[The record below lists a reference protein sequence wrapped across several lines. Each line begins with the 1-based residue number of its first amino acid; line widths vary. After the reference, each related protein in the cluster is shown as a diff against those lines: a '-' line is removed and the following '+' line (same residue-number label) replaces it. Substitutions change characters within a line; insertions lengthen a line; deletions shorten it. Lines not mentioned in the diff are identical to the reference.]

1 MRLLSDTAGETV
13 EGAIIVSVLLS
24 FVEQL
29 MTTGKLSTASPIS
42 NNDESGAEFG
52 GDRDRE
58 YSETNPL
65 LRRDRD
71 VQTETGPLEGA
82 EAEERMNTLI
92 KRMKIQIW
100 AGMGSGML
108 IASGIGAAFIAVVC
122 PHSSLHLTVD

>member
-1 MRLLSDTAGETV
+1 
-13 EGAIIVSVLLS
+13 
-24 FVEQL
+24 

-42 NNDESGAEFG
+42 ISNEDESGAETG

-65 LRRDRD
+65 LRRDVRA
-71 VQTETGPLEGA
+71 ETGPLEGA
-82 EAEERMNTLI
+82 EAEERMNKLV

-108 IASGIGAAFIAVVC
+108 IASGIGAAFIAVVRLLFASRR
-122 PHSSLHLTVD
+122 PLTPSSTLKWVIYGPKRNKFGKVYSRQ

>member
-1 MRLLSDTAGETV
+1 
-13 EGAIIVSVLLS
+13 
-24 FVEQL
+24 

-42 NNDESGAEFG
+42 ISNEDESGAEIV

-65 LRRDRD
+65 LRRDVRA
-71 VQTETGPLEGA
+71 ETGPLEGA
-82 EAEERMNTLI
+82 EAEERMNKLV

-108 IASGIGAAFIAVVC
+108 IASGIGAAFIAVVR
-122 PHSSLHLTVD
+122 PLLPFPPVSSDI